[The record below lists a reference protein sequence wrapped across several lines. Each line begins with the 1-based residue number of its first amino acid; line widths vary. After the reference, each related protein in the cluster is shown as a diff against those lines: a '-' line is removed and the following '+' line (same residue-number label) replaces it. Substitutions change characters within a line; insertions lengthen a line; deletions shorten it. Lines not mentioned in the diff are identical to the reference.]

1 VGVFT
6 GGESMQGPP
15 RLPASE
21 FSVILK
27 KAWAP
32 FYQSTDVDRVY
43 LNAWRVLRGIS
54 TFVSRAIAWAEEFAI
69 ASTLV
74 LTVALVCVVRWFV
87 PGIHLT
93 DGAHENAIP
102 MLLGAG
108 CAVALAAF
116 LLAGTQKAWR
126 SLLPLLAMSGVA
138 AVAAT
143 LMVQPVARL
152 ALLEIASVVTLL
164 LVWRTGSRRT
174 TGIYL
179 TVIALSAASLI
190 AGEVALQQG
199 SGDWARALL
208 LGGFLLKLAIV
219 PLLLWLPALAEAV
232 PALVIG
238 VIIAVVDMAAFGE
251 LYLTAQAHPELLLPH
266 ELWIGAAIASSLL
279 ASLLMLTQR
288 NIKRLLALSTIEDM
302 GFLLLGVT
310 VASQL
315 GLRGALIGATVH
327 ALAKALLFISISAPE
342 ADGRLTE
349 DAHGLASRYPV
360 SAAGFLAGMLAMLGV
375 PPLLGFA
382 GRWRLYQTAA
392 ETSPWLL
399 AAFVLCSMFALI
411 AYVLC
416 LTRCWWGPADE
427 RKTQS
432 GGESLPLRFAIVG
445 LIVVLLVGGLWPNA
459 LLALAGGVQ

>member
-1 VGVFT
+1 
-6 GGESMQGPP
+6 MQGPT

-164 LVWRTGSRRT
+164 LVWRTGSRRAA
-174 TGIYL
+174 GIYL
-179 TVIALSAASLI
+179 AVIALSAASLI
-190 AGEVALQQG
+190 AGEIALQQG
-199 SGDWARALL
+199 SGDWARAFM

-219 PLLLWLPALAEAV
+219 PLILWLPALAEAL

-238 VIIAVVDMAAFGE
+238 IIIAVVDMAAFGE